1 MKVKINKLTIVL
13 LIILQVFAI
22 SSSVFA
28 VDTGE
33 SVLLYPTEKM
43 DYIGVEYWG
52 QDLTIYHTV
61 YAKNGKE
68 YPAYCVDYAH
78 KGITDERK
86 YNVKITEEYIN
97 ENNIPSKRLAVW
109 RVIQNGYPFK
119 IIEGLNNYEAYAATK
134 LAVFYVLEDWNEH
147 EDKIVYKNEEG
158 KKVIEGMYKIL
169 ESAKNSG
176 KVPTNTVIN
185 LSKEDWHI
193 DEIDNKYLSTKI
205 KLNSQTTISEFSVT
219 LDGLVPED
227 TIITDL
233 KNNKLEKFKN
243 CKEFKVLIPLEKLT
257 NEGEF
262 TIKVQANVNSY
273 PMYLGE
279 PEISGVQ
286 SYVLTAGITKQEGT
300 KELIQYPKNKTKL
313 ILEKQDLE
321 GNILPGVKFNILDSN
336 KNIIFENLQTDELG
350 IIEINNIIPGT
361 YYIQEIETIEGYEI
375 NSELIEITLELNEE
389 KNVVITNEKIPKPEE
404 PEVPKEPVVPEVPE
418 IIETPKPPKL
428 PRTGW

>member
-119 IIEGLNNYEAYAATK
+119 ITEGLNNYEAYAATK

-227 TIITDL
+227 AIITDL

-321 GNILPGVKFNILDSN
+321 GNILSGVKFNILDSN
-336 KNIIFENLQTDELG
+336 KNIIFENLKTDELG

-375 NSELIEITLELNEE
+375 NNEE
-389 KNVVITNEKIPKPEE
+389 IEVKLDLDEEIKILVTNEKVPEE
-404 PEVPKEPVVPEVPE
+404 PEVPKEPEVPE

>member
-52 QDLTIYHTV
+52 QNLTIYHTV

-321 GNILPGVKFNILDSN
+321 GNILSGVKFNILDSN

-375 NSELIEITLELNEE
+375 NNEE
-389 KNVVITNEKIPKPEE
+389 IEVKLDLDEEIKILVTNEKVPEE
-404 PEVPKEPVVPEVPE
+404 PEVPKEPEVPE
-418 IIETPKPPKL
+418 IIETPEPLKL

>member
-185 LSKEDWHI
+185 LSKEGWHI

-321 GNILPGVKFNILDSN
+321 GNILLGVKFNILDSN

-375 NSELIEITLELNEE
+375 NNEE
-389 KNVVITNEKIPKPEE
+389 IEVKLDLDEEIKILVTNEKVPEE

-418 IIETPKPPKL
+418 IIETPEPLKL

>member
-22 SSSVFA
+22 STSVFA

-185 LSKEDWHI
+185 LSKEDWQI

-205 KLNSQTTISEFSVT
+205 KLNSQTTISKFSVT

-404 PEVPKEPVVPEVPE
+404 PEIPEKPVVPEVPE
-418 IIETPKPPKL
+418 IIETPEPLKL

>member
-52 QDLTIYHTV
+52 QNLTIYHTV

-68 YPAYCVDYAH
+68 YPAYCVDYSH

-119 IIEGLNNYEAYAATK
+119 SIEGLNNYEAYAATK

-185 LSKEDWHI
+185 LSKEDWQI

-205 KLNSQTTISEFSVT
+205 KLNSQTTISKFSVT

-404 PEVPKEPVVPEVPE
+404 PEIPEKPVVPEVPE
-418 IIETPKPPKL
+418 IIETPEPLKL